1 MSKGDLNFDSLI
13 AGLVEDENQRKNS
26 IATDGWDLEEIP
38 NEALKAAP
46 KRRKVTWIV
55 PTVGAGLVMGG
66 AAILIFGGYMR
77 PKAVAEEIKPQESAF
92 STVAPAAP
100 RGANDPV
107 VESSRTLPAKA
118 EVEQAPVEQLP
129 AATSA
134 RRAIERQ
141 RPVPGGSKAEGKD
154 DEVDPSA
161 LLALAGQEKAE
172 SKVKTV
178 AAPAEKKAAAPAEKT
193 EAPAEEKLPDSL
205 SRGLIHKGFQSVK
218 SKVFACKD
226 KLPEGTKV
234 IEVTALIRPDGTVD
248 DASVDGNVGDSPAGA
263 CIAAAVKS
271 AEFAKFGGTEPQK
284 VSYPYPVQ

>member
-13 AGLVEDENQRKNS
+13 AGLVEDENSRKNS
-26 IATDGWDLEEIP
+26 IAADGWDLEEIP
-38 NEALKAAP
+38 EEALRAAP
-46 KRRKVTWIV
+46 KRRKVPWIV
-55 PTVGAGLVMGG
+55 PTVGVGLVMGG
-66 AAILIFGGYMR
+66 AAILIFGGYTR
-77 PKAVAEEIKPQESAF
+77 PKAVAQEIKPQESSFA
-92 STVAPAAP
+92 TVAPAAP

-118 EVEQAPVEQLP
+118 EVGQGPVEQLP
-129 AATSA
+129 AATLA
-134 RRAIERQ
+134 RRAMERQ
-141 RPVPGGSKAEGKD
+141 RPIPGGTKAEGKD
-154 DEVDPSA
+154 EAEVDPSA

-172 SKVKTV
+172 SKVKTE
-178 AAPAEKKAAAPAEKT
+178 AAPEKKAVAEPVKT
-193 EAPAEEKLPDSL
+193 ETPAEEKLPDSL
-205 SRGLIHKGFQSVK
+205 TRGLIHKGFQSVK

-234 IEVTALIRPDGTVD
+234 IEVSALIRPDGTVD
-248 DASVDGNVGDSPAGA
+248 DASVDGDVGDSPAGA